1 MGEYVYMFVRLVSL
15 TLKLASPLQRIGIYI
30 VTESSNPAWILVLQL
45 SFLFGYWKYNGYHRI
60 LPLETMYNFHSS
72 CTPQ

>member
-1 MGEYVYMFVRLVSL
+1 MFVRLVSL
-15 TLKLASPLQRIGIYI
+15 SLKLASPLQRIDLYI
-30 VTESSNPAWILVLQL
+30 VTEHGNPAWTEGSQL
-45 SFLFGYWKYNGYHRI
+45 SFPCGYWKNNGYHWI